1 MIKFLIAK
9 YYNFVNQLF
18 YKNVEES
25 YIENPNKYIIEI
37 NDYKALNKQ
46 HNQNDCIKWLYADT
60 II

>member
-18 YKNVEES
+18 YENVEES
-25 YIENPNKYIIEI
+25 YIENLNEYIIEI
-37 NDYKALNKQ
+37 NDYIALNKQ
-46 HNQNDCIKWLYADT
+46 YNQNDCIKWLYVDT